1 MNPQALQQI
10 SELLSRIPPFGPEPP
25 EGLFSTLQEAGIYLA
40 DVKARLR
47 TQTWLAQKVGLPGAP
62 EFLVDYFNQA
72 TSLADY
78 ERFCQLLDET
88 EADEVRRCHL
98 KVLAGMALKDI
109 RTLCLILA
117 TALGAEAKENEELKA
132 ARDEARTRVRT
143 RRPKEPR
150 GMPVSLN

>member
-1 MNPQALQQI
+1 MNPQALHQI
-10 SELLSRIPPFGPEPP
+10 SVLLSRIPPFGPDPP
-25 EGLFSTLQEAGIYLA
+25 DGLFSTLQEAGIYLA

-72 TSLADY
+72 TSIADY

-98 KVLAGMALKDI
+98 KALAGMALKDI

-117 TALGAEAKENEELKA
+117 TALCAEAKENEDLKA
-132 ARDEARTRVRT
+132 ARDEARAKVRAL
-143 RRPKEPR
+143 RQQEPWGR
-150 GMPVSLN
+150 SVSPN